1 MAVNNLS
8 ALKRTRQNLKRRA
21 INKSLKGSLKTQYKL
36 LSEAVKGNKKNES
49 LEYVRIYVS
58 LLDRAAK
65 KNILHKNNVNRK
77 KARAMK
83 MIKTI
88 KNEKKESLKD

>member
-21 INKSLKGSLKTQYKL
+21 INKSLKSSLKTQYKL
-36 LSEAVKGNKKNES
+36 LTEAVKGNKKNET
-49 LEYVRIYVS
+49 LAYVKIYVS
-58 LLDRAAK
+58 LLDRAVK

-77 KARAMK
+77 KSRAMK

-88 KNEKKESLKD
+88 KNEKKES